1 MTPAAFWPSIHDSA
15 FSLRA
20 STDKPKEERNRHSS
34 WCQSG
39 GLLYF
44 VLLCSAFLT
53 LHNDCFWFLVVVVF
67 FFSQNC
73 FIFFYLIP
81 RCGQLQSTRK
91 RNSCEQ
97 QHWEERVLNPLH
109 LRSFEVQR
117 FVRGPFSHMDRDSE
131 PTTKQ
136 TEREKGVAS
145 QREDVHCATESFGP
159 ENEV

>member
-1 MTPAAFWPSIHDSA
+1 MTVFG
-15 FSLRA
+15 F
-20 STDKPKEERNRHSS
+20 
-34 WCQSG
+34 
-39 GLLYF
+39 LL
-44 VLLCSAFLT
+44 L
-53 LHNDCFWFLVVVVF
+53 F
-67 FFSQNC
+67 FFPRTAL
-73 FIFFYLIP
+73 FFFYLIP